1 MIRQKR
7 PTQQYKLLQKEYDD
21 VYKDIM
27 LNGYDFS
34 GPYTERCQEKLKEIR
49 KLIIHCS
56 HTQKYQSKN
65 TGKFVDGDE
74 ASYLVYEIQNI
85 LES

>member
-1 MIRQKR
+1 MTTQNLMNRFTYRQ
-7 PTQQYKLLQKEYDD
+7 THTHS
-21 VYKDIM
+21 DIM
-27 LNGYDFS
+27 NDK
-34 GPYTERCQEKLKEIR
+34 EKLKEIR
-49 KLIIHCS
+49 KLIRDCS

>member
-1 MIRQKR
+1 MSNPSFIQKNLSQGIRVKR
-7 PTQQYKLLQKEYDD
+7 
-21 VYKDIM
+21 
-27 LNGYDFS
+27 LNDK
-34 GPYTERCQEKLKEIR
+34 EKLEEIR
-49 KLIIHCS
+49 KLIRDCS

>member
-1 MIRQKR
+1 M
-7 PTQQYKLLQKEYDD
+7 DD
-21 VYKDIM
+21 K
-27 LNGYDFS
+27 
-34 GPYTERCQEKLKEIR
+34 EKLKEIR
-49 KLIIHCS
+49 KLIRDCS

-74 ASYLVYEIQNI
+74 ASYLVYEIENI

>member
-1 MIRQKR
+1 MSNPSFIQKNLSQGIRVKR
-7 PTQQYKLLQKEYDD
+7 
-21 VYKDIM
+21 
-27 LNGYDFS
+27 LNDKG
-34 GPYTERCQEKLKEIR
+34 KLKEIR
-49 KLIIHCS
+49 KLIRDCS

-74 ASYLVYEIQNI
+74 ASYLVYEIENI

>member
-1 MIRQKR
+1 M
-7 PTQQYKLLQKEYDD
+7 DD
-21 VYKDIM
+21 K
-27 LNGYDFS
+27 
-34 GPYTERCQEKLKEIR
+34 EKLKEIR